1 MSMCKVV
8 YVIPEELGGVSHA
21 RNYILV
27 DHRVAD
33 ALATYSTPERL
44 SRVKSMIGQ
53 ENFESARVFCKA
65 VKDLTKTG
73 VGMDAAV
80 ARVVGE
86 NPL

>member
-21 RNYILV
+21 RNYMVV

-86 NPL
+86 NPM